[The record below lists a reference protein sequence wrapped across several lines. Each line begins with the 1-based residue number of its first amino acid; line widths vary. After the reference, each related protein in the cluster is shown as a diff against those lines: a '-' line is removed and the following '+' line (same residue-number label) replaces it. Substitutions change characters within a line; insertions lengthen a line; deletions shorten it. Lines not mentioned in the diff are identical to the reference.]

1 MLTFKPVAQRDLAK
15 LRSYYENCSY
25 RLCEY
30 SAGVKLM
37 WRGHLHPQYAEAAGC
52 LVVKNSIDGRLC
64 FDYPVPG
71 ADGDERMA
79 AISDE
84 NGAITDLNEYIRI
97 RNEYDMQTAET
108 FAALGC
114 RGWSR
119 VDVMQRPDGSFA
131 LLEINTSPG
140 MTPHSLVPMAAR
152 AVGLDYATLC
162 MKLLGLAATD

>member
-71 ADGDERMA
+71 ADGDE
-79 AISDE
+79 D
-84 NGAITDLNEYIRI
+84 
-97 RNEYDMQTAET
+97 
-108 FAALGC
+108 AALGMIEDYC
-114 RGWSR
+114 VETGGKLSIS
-119 VDVMQRPDGSFA
+119 V
-131 LLEINTSPG
+131 
-140 MTPHSLVPMAAR
+140 VPKEKA
-152 AVGLDYATLC
+152 G
-162 MKLLGLAATD
+162 KLLARYPHIRVTILRSWCGYLY